1 MAAQVNSGTVRVVN
15 GNATVHHLWELLL
28 VSVTG
33 GFANGDSVSWTGGS
47 GVVGAWNAGTGTL
60 KVART
65 SGANPAVALVI
76 TGPSGSG
83 TVNSISVG
91 SPPNWN
97 TKVSLPAV
105 ATFERHYGTYDV
117 SSVAYDSFV
126 LSTNYLGATA
136 YDIDYGLNTDLTT
149 LGLALIRPGDVG
161 ATAIMSR
168 NMTRLTNL
176 LAKGAAQIRL
186 SADQAL
192 SHGSDV
198 TLSWGTEDEDTGGF
212 VGALPVTTIIIPAG
226 ITRVNVGVSILL
238 ESAIA
243 NANQVVTVRLLKGSS
258 EIAKHSI
265 VKPGV
270 GCTLAVMG
278 LKVVGAD
285 TLSVK
290 VAASDPDTAGVPDVD
305 ANVATNFRVIVAEVA

>member
-33 GFANGDSVSWTGGS
+33 TFANGDAVTWTGGA
-47 GVVGAWNAGTGTL
+47 GTVGAWNAGTATL

-65 SGANPAVALVI
+65 SGVNPAVALVI

-83 TVNSISVG
+83 TVNSIAVG

-97 TKVSLPAV
+97 TKVTLPAV
-105 ATFERHYGTYDV
+105 ATFERHYATYDV
-117 SSVAYDSFV
+117 SSVSADTFV
-126 LSTNYLGATA
+126 LSVTYLGATA
-136 YDIDYGLNTDLTT
+136 YDIDYGLNTDLTL
-149 LGLALIRPGDVG
+149 LGLGLIRPGDVG
-161 ATAIMSR
+161 ATAIISR

-186 SADQAL
+186 SVDQAL

-212 VGALPVTTIIIPAG
+212 VGALPVTTFVVPSG
-226 ITRVNVGVSILL
+226 IARVNVGVSILL
-238 ESAIA
+238 ESALA
-243 NANQVVTVRLLKGSS
+243 NANQVVTVRLLKNAS

-265 VKPGV
+265 IKPGV
-270 GCTLAVMG
+270 GCTFSVAG
-278 LKVVGAD
+278 LKVTGGD
-285 TLSVK
+285 TLSIK
-290 VAASDPDTAGVPDVD
+290 VAASDPDTAGLPDVD
-305 ANVATNFRVIVAEVA
+305 ANVATNFHVITAEVV